1 MRHRVYGRHF
11 GRNKDERT
19 ALFKTLVQ
27 SLFVT
32 ESIQT
37 TQAKAKS
44 IKGLVDKLI
53 NQAKSPA
60 TRRLI
65 HQFIISK
72 EISGKLIKD
81 IAPRFKGR
89 TSGYTSIIKVG
100 KRAGDGADMVRMS
113 LIEGPVKQEASSKQ
127 QVVREKKEIVKK
139 ITKPRTRAVKSV
151 GKAP

>member
-27 SLFVT
+27 SLFVR

-65 HQFIISK
+65 QQFIVSK

-81 IAPRFKGR
+81 IAPRFKDR
-89 TSGYTSIIKVG
+89 NSGYTSIVKVG
-100 KRAGDGADMVRMS
+100 RRAGDGADMVRMS
-113 LIEGPVKQEASSKQ
+113 LIEGPVKE
-127 QVVREKKEIVKK
+127 VVREKKEEKT
-139 ITKPRTRAVKSV
+139 TKPRTRTVKSV
-151 GKAP
+151 RKAP

>member
-19 ALFKTLVQ
+19 ALFKALVQ

-32 ESIQT
+32 ESIET

-65 HQFIISK
+65 QQFIVSK
-72 EISGKLIKD
+72 EVSGKLIKD
-81 IAPRFKGR
+81 IAPRFKDR
-89 TSGYTSIIKVG
+89 NSGYTSIVKVG
-100 KRAGDGADMVRMS
+100 RRAGDGADMVRMS
-113 LIEGPVKQEASSKQ
+113 LIEGPVKE
-127 QVVREKKEIVKK
+127 VVREKKEEKT
-139 ITKPRTRAVKSV
+139 TKPRTRTVKSV
-151 GKAP
+151 RKAP